1 MSATEEGLSVADS
14 PQAVPMQS
22 VNPNMR
28 PTRSQK
34 FHSYVRSGIAQ
45 KPIVLFYV
53 IAALFLVMFIL
64 FVVLLGVQQQ
74 GGAVAMGSLC
84 FILLFVI
91 ITIVG
96 FGYVREQTS
105 IKTR

>member
-1 MSATEEGLSVADS
+1 MDASTEELLADS

-22 VNPNMR
+22 VTPNVR

-53 IAALFLVMFIL
+53 IAALFLVVFIL

-84 FILLFVI
+84 FILLFVVLA
-91 ITIVG
+91 IVG
-96 FGYVREQTS
+96 FGYMKEQTS
-105 IKTR
+105 AKKRS